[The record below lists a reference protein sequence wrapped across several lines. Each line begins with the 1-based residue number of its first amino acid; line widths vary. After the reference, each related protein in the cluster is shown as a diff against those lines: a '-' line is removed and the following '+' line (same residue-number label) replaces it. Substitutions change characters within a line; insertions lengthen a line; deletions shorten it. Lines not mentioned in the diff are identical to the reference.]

1 MPIPTQN
8 DHVSDTG
15 QKAFTLVEAV
25 ISILIIGVMLVAAL
39 GTVGASRLGQYKN
52 SQQSRGKLLAQ
63 ALMDEILQQHYKEP
77 DGTPVFGLELNES
90 STSRSN
96 YDDVDDYH
104 NWSASPPQNKDETEV
119 SDSTGFQRN
128 VSVQWV
134 NPANLEEVSV
144 IETGVK
150 RITVTATHAGLKTGS
165 LVAIKTSV
173 PDSLGG

>member
-1 MPIPTQN
+1 MPIPTPN
-8 DHVSDTG
+8 DHVPDTG
-15 QKAFTLVEAV
+15 KKAFTLVEAV

-63 ALMDEILQQHYKEP
+63 ALMDEILQQDYKEP
-77 DGTPVFGLELNES
+77 DSTPVFGREASEI

-104 NWSASPPQNKDETEV
+104 NWSASPPQNKDGTV
-119 SDSTGFQRN
+119 ISDSTGFMRS

-134 NPANLEEVSV
+134 NPANLEEVSA

-150 RITVTATHAGLKTGS
+150 RITVTVTHAGLKTGS